1 MSLKIRLARAG
12 SKKRPFYHIVVADVR
27 SPRDG
32 RYIERLGFY
41 NPMVAKDAADR
52 IRTNDERIKYWLGV
66 GAKPTDRVHRFL
78 AQAGLMDKPT
88 INEQTKQDKPKAKA
102 LERIREREEAA
113 AAAKEAEEAAK
124 AQAAE
129 EEAAADAPTEDAPA
143 EDAPVENIAPTEDV
157 SAESPTEDAVAEDA
171 PQEEA
176 S

>member
-1 MSLKIRLARAG
+1 MSLKIRLARGG

-52 IRTNDERIKYWLGV
+52 IRTNDERIKYWLSV

-88 INEQTKQDKPKAKA
+88 INEQTKKDKPKAKA

-113 AAAKEAEEAAK
+113 AAAIEAEEAAK

-129 EEAAADAPTEDAPA
+129 EAAAAKAAEEEAANAPAVEDAPA
-143 EDAPVENIAPTEDV
+143 VEETVVEEVP
-157 SAESPTEDAVAEDA
+157 AEETPA
-171 PQEEA
+171 EEA